1 MALKDNVAILGAF
14 LIKNF
19 GNGGY
24 AAICGFPHITIPAY
38 QNDGYPVG
46 VSVIGRPWDDLLV
59 FQIAAVLETF
69 FKLDS
74 RKVNT
79 PLFTGSWLAMNAFR
93 SLNIT

>member
-1 MALKDNVAILGAF
+1 MALKDNVAIRGAF

-24 AAICGFPHITIPAY
+24 ATICVFPHITIPAY
-38 QNDGYPVG
+38 QIDGYPVG
-46 VSVIGRPWDDLLV
+46 VSLIGRPWDDLLML
-59 FQIAAVLETF
+59 QIAAMLETF

-79 PLFTGSWLAMNAFR
+79 PLLTESSLAMNAFR
-93 SLNIT
+93 SLHIT

>member
-1 MALKDNVAILGAF
+1 MALKDNVAIRGAF

-24 AAICGFPHITIPAY
+24 ATICVFPHITIPAY
-38 QNDGYPVG
+38 QIDGYSVG
-46 VSVIGRPWDDLLV
+46 VSVKERPWDDLLV
-59 FQIAAVLETF
+59 LQIAAVWETF

-79 PLFTGSWLAMNAFR
+79 PLLTESSLAMNAFR
-93 SLNIT
+93 SLHIT